1 MTGEVRKR
9 GSRCPSRRSAMSRSI
24 ARARAGRDR
33 TSLYQEIS
41 DKIITELEAG
51 RVPSVQLW
59 GTVAAKA
66 SHTRQRMRRRIAT
79 IGIKVLILWGAVIDR
94 GFSTQNWLTFRQA
107 LRLGGN
113 VRKGERGTTVLYADH
128 FVPDE
133 ERRRAERDGGE
144 PNAIRSS
151 NDLRCST
158 PINAKTSL
166 ERWRALHHRF
176 QKRSWRRKQRR

>member
-66 SHTRQRMRRRIAT
+66 SLTRQRMRQRIAT
-79 IGIKVLILWGAVIDR
+79 IRESMYSSCGAQSASAGSASRIGSLSVRILG
-94 GFSTQNWLTFRQA
+94 
-107 LRLGGN
+107 LGGD
-113 VRKGERGTTVLYADH
+113 VRKGEHGTTVLYADH

-133 ERRRAERDGGE
+133 ERKRAVRDGDE
-144 PNAIRSS
+144 PSALRFLKRFTVFNTDQWK
-151 NDLRCST
+151 DLPREVAPSPVPEGLMC
-158 PINAKTSL
+158 
-166 ERWRALHHRF
+166 
-176 QKRSWRRKQRR
+176 RKQRR